1 MIEFPNAKINL
12 GLRVLHK
19 RPDGYHDIE
28 SIFLPVPWCD
38 NLEIIQNKSTDKI
51 TWKNYGLNIHGN
63 PNDNLISKAYNLLD
77 KDFSLPPVN
86 INLLKQI
93 PMGAGMGGG
102 SSNAAFA
109 LKAFNNI
116 FNLSLNDAQ
125 LMQCASQ
132 LGADCSFF
140 IQNKPA
146 AVHGIGDKISIID
159 FKWPCNYIYIVYPPY
174 HINTADAYKN
184 MIPKDIYDTTLIE
197 LIKQPIQIWK
207 DTIFNDFEN
216 YAFSIYP
223 EILALKNK
231 IYNSG
236 ALYASMTGSG
246 SAVYGFFDNKEH
258 IDLPKNYNCKWLE
271 IKPAKGRR

>member
-38 NLEIIQNKSTDKI
+38 NLEIIQSKSTDKI
-51 TWKNYGLNIHGN
+51 TWKNFGLNIPGS

-77 KDFSLPPVN
+77 KEFNLPPVN

-125 LMQCASQ
+125 LMQ
-132 LGADCSFF
+132 
-140 IQNKPA
+140 
-146 AVHGIGDKISIID
+146 
-159 FKWPCNYIYIVYPPY
+159 
-174 HINTADAYKN
+174 
-184 MIPKDIYDTTLIE
+184 
-197 LIKQPIQIWK
+197 
-207 DTIFNDFEN
+207 
-216 YAFSIYP
+216 
-223 EILALKNK
+223 
-231 IYNSG
+231 
-236 ALYASMTGSG
+236 YAS
-246 SAVYGFFDNKEH
+246 
-258 IDLPKNYNCKWLE
+258 
-271 IKPAKGRR
+271 